1 MARPQRIFL
10 PGHPQHVAVR
20 GHNQGPVF
28 QDDDDRRGYLAHL
41 RTVTREYR
49 VALHAYVLLDDRIH
63 LLLTP
68 STPEGISRM
77 MQALGRRYVADFN
90 RRHGRTGT
98 LWEGRFASHLVD
110 AEAVLDCQGFIE
122 TAPERM
128 TGQATRSDQYAWS
141 SAPHHLGVRTDAL
154 ITDHAA
160 VWALGNTPFERE
172 AAYRERLAQGV
183 TALQQ
188 RAIEQALRQGLLY
201 GSVQAR
207 QRLEREL
214 HRPLAP
220 RPRGRPRKGAP
231 TGNDSGTN

>member
-10 PGHPQHVAVR
+10 PGHPHHVAVR

-28 QDDDDRRGYLAHL
+28 RDDEDRRCYLTHL

-68 STPEGISRM
+68 STQDGISRM

-110 AEAVLDCQGFIE
+110 AEAVLDCQGYIE
-122 TAPERM
+122 TASERLA
-128 TGQATRSDQYAWS
+128 GQSVRSDLYTWS

-183 TALQQ
+183 TVLQQ
-188 RAIEQALRQGLLY
+188 RAIEQALKQGLLY
-201 GSVQAR
+201 GSPQAR